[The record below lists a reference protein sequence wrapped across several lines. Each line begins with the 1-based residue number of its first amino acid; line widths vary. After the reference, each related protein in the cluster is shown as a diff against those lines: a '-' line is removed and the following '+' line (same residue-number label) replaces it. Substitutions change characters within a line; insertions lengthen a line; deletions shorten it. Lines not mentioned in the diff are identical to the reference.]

1 MERNIMASQRSQH
14 GFTLIEALV
23 VMAVIGG
30 LMVVM
35 FPGIMNSLET
45 RDLEN
50 STRDI
55 QTTLQQ
61 ARYRAVND
69 KVHYR
74 VRFAQDHGAWRMFLE
89 SQDAAGDWDPVPG
102 FFVKTI
108 SPRFVFT
115 LNLPASHAVE
125 FSPVGIVEGYD
136 STHNTMTL
144 QSTRLKDKRQPDLR
158 VLTIFGGGTIR
169 YVRTA
174 SA

>member
-1 MERNIMASQRSQH
+1 MTNRRTQH
-14 GFTLIEALV
+14 GFTLIEVLV
-23 VMAVIGG
+23 IVAIMGMT
-30 LMVVM
+30 MVLM
-35 FPGIMNSLET
+35 FPSIMNSLET

-61 ARYRAVND
+61 ARYRAVNE
-69 KVHYR
+69 KINYR
-74 VRFAQDHGAWRMFLE
+74 VEFSQDHGNWQMTLE
-89 SQDAAGDWDPVPG
+89 NQDGAGTWTRVPG
-102 FFVKTI
+102 FLARTI

-115 LNLPASHAVE
+115 LNLPADHAVE

-136 STHNTMTL
+136 STHNSLTL
-144 QSTRLKDKRQPDLR
+144 QSTRLKAKRQPDLR

-169 YVRTA
+169 YVRAA